1 MNLLRDYQLDCLNTV
16 NNHFKTHDKQLIV
29 LPTGSGKTF
38 IFLTLISSKN
48 YRSLIICP
56 TIDLQNQILL
66 EFKKFGL
73 NSVSTNI
80 DTDASHFI
88 FVAASLNKDRTK
100 EFLYRRKFDII
111 VIDEAHR
118 ANCKTY
124 IQFLDNYPYPHKLL
138 GCTATPERLDKKPLT
153 QVFTHFTYK
162 ISLLELIKNKYLVDL
177 SCFRIRTKIK
187 ISNRK
192 SDFTSTELKMLDS
205 DTRNDVIKKTFLQ
218 NCTQKKTLIFC
229 LNIEHADKISLLLR
243 EHGIK
248 CASIHGNKSLQER
261 KDIIEGFRKGK
272 YTCLTNCQLLTEGF
286 DEPSIEAL
294 IIARPTCSKALYTQM
309 IGRGLRTYPG
319 KTECVLYELTDNNHS
334 ITTFED
340 LSEITIQKK
349 FENLDGLKLSDL
361 DDACRVQR
369 SKELISA
376 QSAEIEIEKIKYSL
390 VDSEGKHLWNSFL
403 QKPASITQ
411 KRYLEEIGV
420 KTNAETNL
428 LEYLFYNWKD
438 KLKKK
443 YG

>member
-16 NNHFKTHDKQLIV
+16 NNHFKTHDKQLII

-38 IFLTLISSKN
+38 IFLNLIASKN

-118 ANCKTY
+118 SNCKTY
-124 IQFLDNYPYPHKLL
+124 IEFLENYPHPHKLL

-187 ISNRK
+187 VSNRK

-205 DTRNDVIKKTFLQ
+205 DARNDVIKKTFLQ
-218 NCTQKKTLIFC
+218 NCTQK
-229 LNIEHADKISLLLR
+229 N
-243 EHGIK
+243 GIHNKNNVNQNPSK
-248 CASIHGNKSLQER
+248 CGMS
-261 KDIIEGFRKGK
+261 
-272 YTCLTNCQLLTEGF
+272 QLFAAQLF
-286 DEPSIEAL
+286 AYVP
-294 IIARPTCSKALYTQM
+294 
-309 IGRGLRTYPG
+309 
-319 KTECVLYELTDNNHS
+319 
-334 ITTFED
+334 
-340 LSEITIQKK
+340 K
-349 FENLDGLKLSDL
+349 F
-361 DDACRVQR
+361 
-369 SKELISA
+369 
-376 QSAEIEIEKIKYSL
+376 
-390 VDSEGKHLWNSFL
+390 
-403 QKPASITQ
+403 
-411 KRYLEEIGV
+411 
-420 KTNAETNL
+420 
-428 LEYLFYNWKD
+428 
-438 KLKKK
+438 
-443 YG
+443 